1 MKIAMK
7 RWAVVPLLVAAAA
20 CPRDKQKDTAQ
31 IPVDSALVADS
42 IKRADSA
49 RIADT
54 ATDLSK
60 VVANV
65 PKIDPDTFK
74 VRTPVATAPVRG
86 RDVGLRGSTFPDAPA
101 PLVEA
106 VQREQGATRFC
117 YTEFGQKSDPTLR
130 GNVAMV
136 VTVSNAGVSDAR
148 VADSR
153 WTGTAGRAVNR
164 CLDEK
169 AKQAWNVSRGSVR
182 PGKYVVQLSF
192 SGAQ

>member
-1 MKIAMK
+1 MNRKL
-7 RWAVVPLLVAAAA
+7 WLVVPLLLAAVA
-20 CPRDKQKDTAQ
+20 CPGDKNKDRAVVPIDSTK
-31 IPVDSALVADS
+31 VDSAAT
-42 IKRADSA
+42 AA
-49 RIADT
+49 ATDT

-60 VVANV
+60 IKADLPTVN
-65 PKIDPDTFK
+65 PDTFK
-74 VRTPVATAPVRG
+74 VRNPPANSRVSGGNLNAS
-86 RDVGLRGSTFPDAPA
+86 STRFPDAPA

-117 YTEFGQKSDPTLR
+117 FTEFGQKSDPSLR
-130 GNVAMV
+130 GNVAML
-136 VTVSNAGVSDAR
+136 VTISNAGVSDAR

-169 AKQAWNVSRGSVR
+169 AKQAWNVSRGAVR

>member
-1 MKIAMK
+1 MNRKL
-7 RWAVVPLLVAAAA
+7 WLVVPLLLAAVA
-20 CPRDKQKDTAQ
+20 CPGDKNKDTAVV
-31 IPVDSALVADS
+31 PVDSA
-42 IKRADSA
+42 KADSA
-49 RIADT
+49 KAAAAATADT

-65 PKIDPDTFK
+65 PKVNPDTFK
-74 VRTPVATAPVRG
+74 VRNPPANSRVSGGNLNAA
-86 RDVGLRGSTFPDAPA
+86 STRFPDAPA

-117 YTEFGQKSDPTLR
+117 FTEFGQKSDPSLR
-130 GNVAMV
+130 GNVAML
-136 VTVSNAGVSDAR
+136 VTISNAGVSDAR

-169 AKQAWNVSRGSVR
+169 AKQAWNVSRGAVR

>member
-1 MKIAMK
+1 MNRKI
-7 RWAVVPLLVAAAA
+7 WWVVPLLLLAVA
-20 CPRDKQKDTAQ
+20 CPGDKNKDRAQ
-31 IPVDSALVADS
+31 VPVDSTKV
-42 IKRADSA
+42 DSA
-49 RIADT
+49 KVATAATADT
-54 ATDLSK
+54 TTDLSK
-60 VVANV
+60 IQSNV
-65 PKIDPDTFK
+65 PAVNPDTFK
-74 VRTPVATAPVRG
+74 VRNPPANASVPGAN
-86 RDVGLRGSTFPDAPA
+86 VGTRTTKFPDAPA

-117 YTEFGQKSDPTLR
+117 YTEFGQKSDPSLR
-130 GNVAMV
+130 GNVAML
-136 VTVSNAGVSDAR
+136 VTISNAGVSDAR

-153 WTGTAGRAVNR
+153 WTGSAGRAVNR

>member
-1 MKIAMK
+1 MNRKL
-7 RWAVVPLLVAAAA
+7 WLVVPLLLAAVA
-20 CPRDKQKDTAQ
+20 CPSDKRKDTAQ
-31 IPVDSALVADS
+31 IPVDST
-42 IKRADSA
+42 KADSA
-49 RIADT
+49 TAAAATDT
-54 ATDLSK
+54 AATDLSK
-60 VVANV
+60 VVAKLPTVN
-65 PKIDPDTFK
+65 PDTFK
-74 VRTPVATAPVRG
+74 VRNPPANASVRG
-86 RDVGLRGSTFPDAPA
+86 GNLGDPGRTRFPDAPA

-117 YTEFGQKSDPTLR
+117 YTEFGQKSDPSLR
-130 GNVAMV
+130 GNVAML
-136 VTVSNAGVSDAR
+136 VTISNAGVSDAR